1 MAGLLLIEQEC
12 EDLNPEPTV
21 LETVALPVELHSYDE
36 AHARY
41 ASDNPLFGLFIDDVL
56 ADDRII
62 FTQFKAGGRIHTILE
77 RIIHMTAL
85 RATHFYENTIAFFR
99 HITPYLLE
107 HIGFEVEASDGI

>member
-1 MAGLLLIEQEC
+1 MMRR
-12 EDLNPEPTV
+12 V
-21 LETVALPVELHSYDE
+21 KH
-36 AHARY
+36 AH
-41 ASDNPLFGLFIDDVL
+41 DNPLFGLFIDDVL

-99 HITPYLLE
+99 HITPYL
-107 HIGFEVEASDGI
+107 IRTYRVEVEASDGI